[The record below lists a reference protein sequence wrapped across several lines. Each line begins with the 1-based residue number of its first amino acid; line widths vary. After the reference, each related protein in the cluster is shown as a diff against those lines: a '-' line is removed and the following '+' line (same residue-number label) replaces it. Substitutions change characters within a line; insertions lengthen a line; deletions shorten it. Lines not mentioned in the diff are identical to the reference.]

1 MKRTQ
6 KDRDED
12 LALGRELERKD
23 AEIERLRAVID
34 EIHVLAGRQ
43 GPENDIEALN
53 QIEATAAAALL
64 YQQQGGSK

>member
-23 AEIERLRAVID
+23 AEIERLRAALRD
-34 EIHVLAGRQ
+34 VLAVEYAEECQECGIGRK
-43 GPENDIEALN
+43 EAWLR
-53 QIEATAAAALL
+53 AKALS
-64 YQQQGGSK
+64 QQQGGTK